1 MEEGLSSI
9 VPRFR
14 VSFVF
19 YSSDGCLSSAG
30 ESHLGVF
37 FVGDGRGL
45 EGMSIRELGMVFTF
59 IL

>member
-1 MEEGLSSI
+1 MEEVLSFMLTIFWVSI
-9 VPRFR
+9 DF
-14 VSFVF
+14 S
-19 YSSDGCLSSAG
+19 SSDRCLSSAG

-45 EGMSIRELGMVFTF
+45 EGMSIRELGKVFTF